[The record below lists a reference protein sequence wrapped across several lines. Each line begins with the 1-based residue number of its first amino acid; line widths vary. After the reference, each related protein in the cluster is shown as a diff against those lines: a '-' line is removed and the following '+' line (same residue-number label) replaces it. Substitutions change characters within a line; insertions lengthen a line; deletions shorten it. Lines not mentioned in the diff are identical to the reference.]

1 MVFILYTLSGCAQKK
16 PADFPKAQK
25 GVIDLSSWDFDRDPS
40 VTLKGEWEFY
50 DRQLLSPQ
58 DLVTNKEVFFSTERE
73 ENLEFNGFATYHI
86 QIHLGQTEM
95 PLNISFYSDNFID
108 CRLWM
113 DDKLCF
119 SRGIVKNVNRDGYI
133 NTSLTSDLKHEYLL
147 IPPSKDV
154 VDLTLQVSSIKKTNV
169 PDIVIETE
177 KNADIHRSNSIMK
190 ELFIIAFLLFAALYH
205 FILYIFRKRD
215 VSTLFFGSA
224 IIFYDIYILLRNY
237 VDGGSYSSLSVFLK
251 SVSDV
256 LGEYFFVSIIS
267 FIIALCTTFLSVFIH
282 TLFPKLANLKFI
294 LICCFINILSSV
306 PYFFIT
312 SAGLITNIA
321 DGIQYISIIIVTV
334 YNLTAIVRAWKLKES
349 GANFIFYGLM
359 LLLVALINDM
369 LTLLGIINSP
379 NMSEWGILAYIFFQ
393 SAAIAY
399 RFSQAYNN
407 AEFFS
412 GQLENTLDNLK
423 ALIKK
428 SKQTSEITDNSV
440 KELVDMVGVI
450 SQSSKELTS
459 AFSSISAGSN
469 IQIDKAIVGI
479 NVGHTLSQFSEEI
492 RNNADAMKQS
502 AMEVIKM
509 SDKGTVSIANLSDMQ
524 HKNHSYMNS
533 MSEAVNSLV
542 RKTND
547 IVEFS
552 DTILNIA
559 KETKLLALNASV
571 EAAKAGESGKGFRII
586 AMSIQKLAEKSDI
599 KAKEINNS
607 ITEIIGVTQET
618 INKLIQSNEVVNEQ
632 SIIVDKTVEMF
643 QSFKETISASID
655 QINHM
660 YGKISELLEIRD
672 IVIGS
677 MDEISKVTNSN
688 SAITQEVCATI
699 QQQMSQLNVVNMQ
712 TRKLKEESENLASLI
727 NSIKA

>member
-1 MVFILYTLSGCAQKK
+1 MVFILYTLPGCAQKK

-25 GVIDLSSWDFDRDPS
+25 GVIDLSSWDFTRDPS

-50 DRQLLSPQ
+50 DRQLLYPQ
-58 DLVTNKEVFFSTERE
+58 DLDTNKKVFSSIERE

-86 QIHLGQTEM
+86 QINLGQTEM

-119 SRGIVKNVNRDGYI
+119 SRGIVKEVNKDEYI

-147 IPPSKDV
+147 IPPYKDV
-154 VDLTLQVSSIKKTNV
+154 VDLTLQVSSIKKINP

-177 KNADIHRSNSIMK
+177 KNADIYRFNYIMK
-190 ELFIIAFLLFAALYH
+190 EMLIISFLIFTALYH

-215 VSTLFFGSA
+215 VSTLCFGSA
-224 IIFYDIYILLRNY
+224 IAFFAIYIILRNY
-237 VDGGSYSSLSVFLK
+237 IDGESYSSLGVLLK
-251 SVSDV
+251 SVSDL
-256 LGEYFFVSIIS
+256 LGEYFFVGIIS
-267 FIIALCTTFLSVFIH
+267 FIIALCSTFLSVFIH
-282 TLFPKLANLKFI
+282 SLFPKLASLKFI
-294 LICCFINILSSV
+294 LLCSFVNILSSI
-306 PYFFIT
+306 PYFFKT
-312 SAGLITNIA
+312 SAGMITNIS
-321 DGIQYISIIIVTV
+321 DVIQYLSIFIVTV
-334 YNLTAIVRAWKLKES
+334 YNLNAIVRAWKLKET
-349 GANFIFYGLM
+349 GTKFIFYGLM
-359 LLLVALINDM
+359 LLLVALLNDI

-379 NMSEWGILAYIFFQ
+379 IMSEWGILAYIFCQ

-399 RFSQAYNN
+399 RFSQAFSSTEY
-407 AEFFS
+407 FS
-412 GQLENTLDNLK
+412 GQLENTLENLK

-440 KELVDMVGVI
+440 KELVDMIGVI
-450 SQSSKELTS
+450 SRSSNELVS
-459 AFSSISAGSN
+459 AFSNIAEGSS

-479 NVGHTLSQFSEEI
+479 NVGHTLSRFSEEI

-509 SDKGTVSIANLSDMQ
+509 SSKGTVSIANLSDMQ

-533 MSEAVNSLV
+533 MSEAVKSLV
-542 RKTND
+542 RKTNE

-552 DTILNIA
+552 DAILNIA

-571 EAAKAGESGKGFRII
+571 EAAKAGDSGKGFRII

-607 ITEIIGVTQET
+607 VTEIIGVTGET
-618 INKLIQSNEVVNEQ
+618 ISKLTQSNEVVNEQ

-643 QSFKETISASID
+643 QSFKDTISASID

-660 YGKISELLEIRD
+660 YDKISGLLEIRD
-672 IVIGS
+672 VVIDA

-712 TRKLKEESENLASLI
+712 TGKLKEESENLASLI
-727 NSIKA
+727 NSIEA